1 MPPMPK
7 SLRNYAAAKTTS
19 EPVVQDE
26 AQITCPFC
34 WENLTILLDLSL
46 PDQDYIEDCQV
57 CCQPIRI
64 HYTSDAGMLISLDV
78 AQDS

>member
-1 MPPMPK
+1 MPQMPK
-7 SLRNYAAAKTTS
+7 SLQRYAAAKTTS
-19 EPVVQDE
+19 KPVVQDE

-64 HYTSDAGMLISLDV
+64 RYTSDAGILISLDV
-78 AQDS
+78 EQDS

>member
-1 MPPMPK
+1 MPRF
-7 SLRNYAAAKTTS
+7 LQRYAAAKTTS
-19 EPVVQDE
+19 EPVLQDE

-46 PDQDYIEDCQV
+46 PEQDYIEDCQV

-64 HYTSDAGMLISLDV
+64 HYTSDAGILLSLDV
-78 AQDS
+78 EQDS